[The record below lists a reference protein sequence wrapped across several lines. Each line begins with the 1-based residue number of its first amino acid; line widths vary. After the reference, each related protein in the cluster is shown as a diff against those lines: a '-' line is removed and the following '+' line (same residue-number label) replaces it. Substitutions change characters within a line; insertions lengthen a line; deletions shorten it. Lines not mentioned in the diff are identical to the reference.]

1 MSNENLRKAQKA
13 KNDEFF
19 TLYDDIKA
27 ELSHYKEYL
36 KNKIIYCNC
45 DQPSSNFVK
54 FLNNVKEEWRIKD
67 VWHTSIQEGISYDS
81 PQAKEMLAKCDVVI
95 SNPPFSKTRLE
106 YIPLLMQS
114 GKQFLFIGNLN
125 MATYKE
131 VFPLIRD
138 GKMWCGYTFPKSFTQ
153 PDGSQKKFGN
163 IVWWTNLPVKKE
175 FRLNPD
181 VKYYGNEDK
190 YPRYDNY
197 DAINVDRLKD
207 IPSDY
212 SGIIGVPIT
221 FIQSYTPPRMTG
233 TAFGSLASAK
243 AQTDKTSEQM
253 ANTTI
258 CDTLLDCRNDL
269 ITDGGGYDLCTDEC
283 LFKLL
288 GHEHDADGKDLG
300 QFEVNGRG
308 VYKRILL
315 HRL

>member
-19 TLYDDIKA
+19 TLYDDIKT

-54 FLNNVKEEWRIKD
+54 FLNDVKEEWGIKD

-81 PQAKEMLAKCDVVI
+81 PQAKEILAKCDIVI

-138 GKMWCGYTFPKSFTQ
+138 GKMWCGYSFPKSFIQ
-153 PDGSQKKFGN
+153 PDGTLKKFGN

-175 FRLNPD
+175 FKLDPN
-181 VKYYGNEDK
+181 VKYYGNEGK

-212 SGIIGVPIT
+212 PYVMGVPIT
-221 FIQSYTPPRMTG
+221 FIQSYTPPPHDGNCLRLVG
-233 TAFGSLASAK
+233 FRKG
-243 AQTDKTSEQM
+243 
-253 ANTTI
+253 
-258 CDTLLDCRNDL
+258 
-269 ITDGGGYDLCTDEC
+269 TDGQDLR
-283 LFKLL
+283 
-288 GHEHDADGKDLG
+288 ANGKYYYMRYL
-300 QFEVNGRG
+300 
-308 VYKRILL
+308 I
-315 HRL
+315 RLSQ